1 MNLGPAMILRTL
13 SMVLIGFGT
22 VAQAADSIAID
33 NFTVPA
39 MGKVAAGSV
48 TSTFTVDGS
57 TGTVAR
63 ASGDAV
69 RVNAPGT
76 VSTPTITVSCA
87 PCNGNAASRL
97 MTVTV
102 TSTGSGRATL
112 TSFTRTNMSSGVTF
126 GGAATGSP
134 LVFTIQFPGGSGT
147 STASFKLGMT
157 VQVANTGA
165 TGVRSLPYQISTSR
179 P

>member
-1 MNLGPAMILRTL
+1 MSCRPSTILRMLTTA
-13 SMVLIGFGT
+13 LIGLGSA
-22 VAQAADSIAID
+22 AQAADSVVID
-33 NFTVPA
+33 NATVPA
-39 MGKVAAGSV
+39 MGKVATGSA

-57 TGTVAR
+57 TGAVAR
-63 ASGDAV
+63 FSGDAV
-69 RVNAPGT
+69 RVNSPGT
-76 VSTPTITVSCA
+76 VVTPTVTVTCA
-87 PCNGNAASRL
+87 PCSGNAASRT

-126 GGAATGSP
+126 GGAVTGSP
-134 LVFTIQFPGGSGT
+134 LIFTILFPSGGGT
-147 STASFKLGMT
+147 NTASFKLGMT
-157 VQVANTGA
+157 VQVANSGA

>member
-1 MNLGPAMILRTL
+1 MNFAPTMILRTL
-13 SMVLIGFGT
+13 SMVLVGFGT
-22 VAQAADSIAID
+22 GAQAADSIAID
-33 NFTVPA
+33 NSTVPA

-57 TGTVAR
+57 TGAVVR
-63 ASGDAV
+63 ATGNAV
-69 RVNAPGT
+69 RVNSPGT
-76 VSTPTITVSCA
+76 VSTPTITVTCA
-87 PCNGNAASRL
+87 PCTGNAASRT

-102 TSTGSGRATL
+102 TSTGSGRATI

-126 GGAATGSP
+126 GSATTGSP
-134 LVFTIQFPGGSGT
+134 LVFTIQFPGGSGPN
-147 STASFKLGMT
+147 TASFKLGMT

>member
-1 MNLGPAMILRTL
+1 MNFNPAMIVRMLTTAL
-13 SMVLIGFGT
+13 VGFGS
-22 VAQAADSIAID
+22 VAYAADSIVID
-33 NFTVPA
+33 NSTVPA
-39 MGKVAAGSV
+39 MVKVAEGSA

-57 TGTVAR
+57 TGAVVR

-69 RVNAPGT
+69 RVNSPGT
-76 VSTPTITVSCA
+76 VSTPTITVTCS
-87 PCNGNAASRL
+87 PCNGNTASRT

-102 TSTGSGRATL
+102 TSTGSGRATI

-126 GGAATGSP
+126 GSATTGSP
-134 LVFTIQFPGGSGT
+134 LVFTILFPSGSGT
-147 STASFKLGMT
+147 NTASFKLGMT

-165 TGVRSLPYQISTSR
+165 TGLRSLPYQISTSR